1 MKHEILLI
9 CNELEADLNAFD
21 RFIHLTFTQTWQPI
35 ETYSRVAPSH
45 RT

>member
-9 CNELEADLNAFD
+9 CNELEADLSAVD

-35 ETYSRVAPSH
+35 ETSSQESPSQ